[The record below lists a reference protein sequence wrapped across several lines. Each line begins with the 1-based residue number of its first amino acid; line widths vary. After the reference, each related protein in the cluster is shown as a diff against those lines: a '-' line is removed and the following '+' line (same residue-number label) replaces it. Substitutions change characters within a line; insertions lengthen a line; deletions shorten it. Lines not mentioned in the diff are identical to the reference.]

1 MPSPL
6 PPGSPPLPGATFIFG
21 KEILHVAFFDSGLTL
36 EAGEMFR
43 SESTVIRMT
52 AGGGKKSAA
61 VVSQVL
67 VYCLQLLLLKPESV
81 CCSSGG
87 QLHTKTRTASQDS
100 SCSDCSHRK
109 FKIDCGWK
117 VEDIY
122 SSACE
127 CLDVRVRARAPVCV
141 CVSACVLQSHVHS
154 RHLPSRPC

>member
-6 PPGSPPLPGATFIFG
+6 PPCSPPLPEATFISG
-21 KEILHVAFFDSGLTL
+21 KEILHVDFFDSGLTL
-36 EAGEMFR
+36 EASEMFR
-43 SESTVIRMT
+43 SESMVILIA
-52 AGGGKKSAA
+52 AGEGKKSAT

-67 VYCLQLLLLKPESV
+67 VYCLQLLLFKPESV

-87 QLHTKTRTASQDS
+87 QLHTKTHTASQGS

-127 CLDVRVRARAPVCV
+127 CL
-141 CVSACVLQSHVHS
+141 
-154 RHLPSRPC
+154 